1 MSHFA
6 AINLGCIR
14 GGRPLFAGLDF
25 EIRAGEALVLTGPNG
40 SGKSSLLRMLAG
52 LLKPAAGELQ
62 WEGKSLAKDM
72 DSHAGRLHYLGHLDA
87 VKPLMSVA
95 ENLGFWARLGG
106 GRHLEEALIHFG
118 LDKLS
123 DTPGRMLSAGQK
135 RRLALARLIAAPQE
149 LWLLDEPT
157 TGLDSDAIERLG
169 NALADH
175 LSGGGL
181 AVLATHQDLPL
192 KDAKRLDIRD
202 FPPAALDEEYI
213 W

>member
-25 EIRAGEALVLTGPNG
+25 ELRAGQALVLTGPNG
-40 SGKSSLLRMLAG
+40 SGKSSLLRLLAG
-52 LLKPAAGELQ
+52 LARPAAGEIR
-62 WEGKSLAKDM
+62 WEGAALAEDA
-72 DSHAGRLHYLGHLDA
+72 DAHAGRLHYVGHLDA
-87 VKPLMSVA
+87 VKPLMTVA
-95 ENLGFWARLGG
+95 ENLAFWARLRG

-118 LDKLS
+118 LDALAE
-123 DTPGRMLSAGQK
+123 TPGRRLSAGQK

-157 TGLDSDAIERLG
+157 TGLDDEAVARFG

-175 LSGGGL
+175 LSGGGI
-181 AVLATHQDLPL
+181 AVLATHQELPVE
-192 KDAKRLDIRD
+192 APERLDIRD
-202 FPPAALDEEYI
+202 FPPNALDREYL